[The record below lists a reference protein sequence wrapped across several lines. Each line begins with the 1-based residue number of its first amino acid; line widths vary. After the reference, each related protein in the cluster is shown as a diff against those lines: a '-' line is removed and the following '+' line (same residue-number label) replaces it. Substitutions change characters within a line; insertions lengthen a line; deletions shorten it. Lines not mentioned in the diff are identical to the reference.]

1 MANKLRLHNFI
12 KYISTF
18 SFNFPNI
25 QQSIIICIY
34 KYKSIQIWQYD
45 DDDDDD
51 DDDDGHLFVAL
62 SIERSLF

>member
-18 SFNFPNI
+18 SFNFPNT

-45 DDDDDD
+45 DDHN

>member
-18 SFNFPNI
+18 SFNFPNT

-51 DDDDGHLFVAL
+51 GHLFVAL

>member
-51 DDDDGHLFVAL
+51 DGHLFVAL

>member
-51 DDDDGHLFVAL
+51 GHLFVAL